1 MPDVTVALA
10 YGFCGSFPAL
20 YLFLGCIP
28 AEEMQLVMKH
38 VPGCSAVDVDEMIQ
52 AIDRQGYDLIIREMV
67 KQIGQCFRSNIF
79 HIFYPSQMIY
89 DMVYTVY

>member
-1 MPDVTVALA
+1 MSPLLLL
-10 YGFCGSFPAL
+10 SFPAL

-52 AIDRQGYDLIIREMV
+52 AIDRQGYDNPGD
-67 KQIGQCFRSNIF
+67 GQTNWAMFSEQHFSYLLSFSNDI
-79 HIFYPSQMIY
+79 
-89 DMVYTVY
+89 

>member
-10 YGFCGSFPAL
+10 YGFCDSFPAL

-52 AIDRQGYDLIIREMV
+52 AIDRQDSNNPGD
-67 KQIGQCFRSNIF
+67 GQTNWATCWEQHFSYFVSFSNDI
-79 HIFYPSQMIY
+79 
-89 DMVYTVY
+89 

>member
-1 MPDVTVALA
+1 MPGVTVALA
-10 YGFCGSFPAL
+10 YGVCDSFPAL

-52 AIDRQGYDLIIREMV
+52 AIDRQGYDNPGDGQTNWAMFS
-67 KQIGQCFRSNIF
+67 KQHFSYFLSFSNDI
-79 HIFYPSQMIY
+79 
-89 DMVYTVY
+89 

>member
-52 AIDRQGYDLIIREMV
+52 AIDRQGYDNPGD
-67 KQIGQCFRSNIF
+67 GQTNWATCWEQHFSYF
-79 HIFYPSQMIY
+79 VSFSMIY
-89 DMVYTVY
+89 DMLYTVY